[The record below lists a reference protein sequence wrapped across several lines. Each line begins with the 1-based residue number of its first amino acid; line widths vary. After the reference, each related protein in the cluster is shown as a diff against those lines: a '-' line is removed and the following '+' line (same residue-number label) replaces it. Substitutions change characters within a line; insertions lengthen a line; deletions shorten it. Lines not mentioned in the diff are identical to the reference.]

1 MISTLE
7 IDGRLRLFFDTGLGA
22 QAFAQAKLSYFVME
36 HGFIVSRDG
45 EMSVWQAEGAV
56 ERNGT
61 IGLWGP
67 AFEGRP
73 LDVIL
78 EAAASGGD
86 ANGAV
91 SGAGVFDAAK
101 DVALDALRA
110 WIAAC
115 ISLSYRGVTFS
126 LAPALALVASDGTL
140 LFYPPT
146 TARRSLEAEN
156 CWISGGERWI
166 HPDLRGEE
174 AIAFTASAL
183 LYQLFVG
190 MPPFLNTD
198 LEVLHQDMREGVY
211 LPIHLAVSGLNAELV
226 ALVKSALMPT
236 KDAQGAVPHSLPRAV
251 QHTVQPSV
259 QHTQR
264 AKLATQLRDFL
275 GDFGSKKADLYIQI
289 CTEEERTRI
298 GLEREKFLKK
308 SGLTVK
314 TKRFVARNT
323 SILAVCLAAL
333 ISVGLIV
340 RSTIESRASLPTTRG
355 MATAEVVETYYGAF
369 ATLDH
374 QLMEACVQKNT
385 SKIGKGDIEM
395 VTNLFVL
402 NRVQQAY
409 EYVDMMVS
417 AQEWVDAGSPPT
429 DLTVF
434 GVSGLQLEV
443 LDSDESDGETTFR
456 ASYTLWLPGSY
467 RPLEEGEETPDPFAS
482 DGAVPPPWG
491 VSYTDTLRLS
501 WYKDAAWRI
510 TDITREG
517 DARLY

>member
-7 IDGRLRLFFDTGLGA
+7 IDGKLALFFDTGLDA
-22 QAFAQAKLSYFVME
+22 QAFAQAKLSYFITE
-36 HGFIVSRDG
+36 QGSIVSHDG
-45 EMSVWQAEGAV
+45 SVSVWQAGGAI

-61 IGLWGP
+61 IGVWGP
-67 AFEGRP
+67 AFEGSP

-78 EAAASGGD
+78 GACASDTGTSD
-86 ANGAV
+86 E
-91 SGAGVFDAAK
+91 AK
-101 DVALDALRA
+101 DTALDALRA

-115 ISLSYRGVTFS
+115 ISLSYRDATFS
-126 LAPALALVASDGTL
+126 LAPALALVAPDGTL
-140 LFYPPT
+140 LFCPPS

-156 CWISGGERWI
+156 RWISGGERWI

-183 LYQLFVG
+183 LYQLFAG
-190 MPPFLNTD
+190 TPPFLNTD
-198 LEVLHQDMREGVY
+198 IEVLHQDMREGVY
-211 LPIHLAVSGLNAELV
+211 LPIHLAVPGLNAEL
-226 ALVKSALMPT
+226 ALLVNSALMPT
-236 KDAQGAVPHSLPRAV
+236 KDMQGIAPRSQRPVQRSAQR
-251 QHTVQPSV
+251 
-259 QHTQR
+259 TQR
-264 AKLATQLRDFL
+264 VELTQLRDFL
-275 GDFGSKKADLYIQI
+275 GAFGSGKVDVYVQM

-298 GLEREKFLKK
+298 ELDREKFLKQ
-308 SGLTVK
+308 SNMAVK
-314 TKRFVARNT
+314 TKRFVVRNT

-333 ISVGLIV
+333 IGVVLIV

-355 MATAEVVETYYGAF
+355 MTTTEVVETYYGAF

-385 SKIGKGDIEM
+385 STIGKSDIEM

-409 EYVDMMVS
+409 EYVDMMVP

-429 DLTVF
+429 EMTVF

-456 ASYTLWLPGSY
+456 VSYTLWLPGSY
-467 RPLEEGEETPDPFAS
+467 RPLEEGEEAPDPFAS
-482 DGAVPPPWG
+482 DIAVPPPWG
-491 VSYTDTLRLS
+491 VSYTDTLTLS
-501 WYKDAAWRI
+501 WYKDAWRI

-517 DARLY
+517 DHGLY